1 MQAKM
6 MYQNR
11 LFLLILLKRQANL
24 ELNIYIID

>member
-1 MQAKM
+1 MQAKI

-11 LFLLILLKRQANL
+11 LFLLLLLKRQANL